1 MWIIDNSNVLI
12 ADIVFASAFIIIGL
26 LYKEQRIPFVVGGS
40 IYGFFTYTWH
50 VGFGISL

>member
-1 MWIIDNSNVLI
+1 MWVIDNSNVLI
-12 ADIVFASAFIIIGL
+12 ADIVIASTFIIIGL

-40 IYGFFTYTWH
+40 IYCFFTYTWH